1 MYSDDLYQNFI
12 TDIEL
17 NDKIQTICSKNI
29 LNNLC
34 AIILVS
40 MKCNINLLL

>member
-17 NDKIQTICSKNI
+17 NDKIQITYSKK
-29 LNNLC
+29 
-34 AIILVS
+34 AF
-40 MKCNINLLL
+40 

>member
-17 NDKIQTICSKNI
+17 NDKIQITYSKKHFKQFMYHYYSKYE
-29 LNNLC
+29 
-34 AIILVS
+34 V
-40 MKCNINLLL
+40 